1 MDKSDIKDLIYCF
14 YVQLKK
20 EDKNKIIEAI
30 NKDINLQNDL
40 SYWLDCLNLKRRYIK
55 QRELKRPL
63 SWYNKMMSL
72 KAIDYINNRYV
83 IKDFSLLDDEVINEF
98 LGFDFTEMI
107 NIDKFKYCNEYEY
120 NYISVRRLKHYF
132 KLSDETIQELK
143 DKGVLY
149 KKSEQNDHY
158 KLRNIN
164 RFFFIIEHN
173 SI

>member
-1 MDKSDIKDLIYCF
+1 
-14 YVQLKK
+14 
-20 EDKNKIIEAI
+20 
-30 NKDINLQNDL
+30 
-40 SYWLDCLNLKRRYIK
+40 
-55 QRELKRPL
+55 
-63 SWYNKMMSL
+63 MSL